1 MEAVDGASDGS
12 NVVAV
17 EDECVVEVV
26 GKVAVLEVLDLVQA
40 QRHQAAECVQRRQLH
55 TLYDTT
61 RTGRRQTL
69 ITSCYGTVARS
80 RIAVPL
86 QIKLGKSTDRGQ
98 FWACTE
104 FWDPLKSAHSGHL
117 NRFSRFA
124 GLTLVTMH
132 TQTDDATRCATIG
145 RIL

>member
-1 MEAVDGASDGS
+1 MEAVDGASDGCD
-12 NVVAV
+12 VVAV

-80 RIAVPL
+80 RIAAAIANKTGKINRSRTV
-86 QIKLGKSTDRGQ
+86 LGMHRVLGPPKKCPFRASQSVQSFCRAHACDYAHADR
-98 FWACTE
+98 
-104 FWDPLKSAHSGHL
+104 
-117 NRFSRFA
+117 
-124 GLTLVTMH
+124 
-132 TQTDDATRCATIG
+132 
-145 RIL
+145 